1 MSAEVLSSIQER
13 HEMSP
18 AFTAIRR
25 SVRSG
30 GFKRLEAQRV
40 LPPILVGHMSQF
52 LHADPIG
59 TPRLVI
65 RDGEGW
71 VVIGHHTGVLHHIP
85 APDSGVPNG
94 TVFYQT
100 CHRVAYQLGVIDDP
114 IELPEGRLLY
124 SNDDDRM
131 VLVSYRTG
139 QAVPVICMTA
149 QVRSAEC
156 AEDEDTG
163 RTQPQIPFAVFSIPA
178 RPTLDD
184 VLGVL
189 SSFRELV
196 PLVRGTSLYQ
206 HGNGFIVCSPIV
218 TSYVDYNMDVLYL
231 DPVADATDKVENTPN
246 VVEIPVTADLD
257 IGGIGAGD
265 WVLYPSCERWH
276 DLYLSDVGMCLSPV
290 RQGDAPYQP
299 KAYLYYPSVY
309 TLGHTGASVQDL
321 LHLLWRHVVTDAGAL
336 VALIDHRHSSY
347 HRTSTY
353 SWMLRP
359 VYIAAVTKSEH
370 GTRLIAPIPR
380 ASTDLVY
387 LWIGHQQPY

>member
-25 SVRSG
+25 RVRSG

-71 VVIGHHTGVLHHIP
+71 VVIGHHTGVHHHIP
-85 APDSGVPNG
+85 APDSEVPNG

-100 CHRVAYQLGVIDDP
+100 CHRVAYHIGVIDDP

-124 SNDDDRM
+124 SNDNDSM

-139 QAVPVICMTA
+139 QAVPVISMTA

-163 RTQPQIPFAVFSIPA
+163 RTQPQIPFAVFSIPD
-178 RPTLDD
+178 RSSKDD

-189 SSFRELV
+189 SSFRDLV
-196 PLVRGTSLYQ
+196 PLVRGASLYRY
-206 HGNGFIVCSPIV
+206 GEGFIVRSPFAS
-218 TSYVDYNMDVLYL
+218 SYVDYPIDTLQLEPISEAV
-231 DPVADATDKVENTPN
+231 DEVEDMPGI
-246 VVEIPVTADLD
+246 VEIPVTDDLD
-257 IGGIGAGD
+257 IDGISGGD
-265 WVLYPSCERWH
+265 WVMYPSYECRH
-276 DLYLSDVGMCLSPV
+276 DLYLSGVAMCLSPV
-290 RQGDAPYQP
+290 RQGDTRYQSNT
-299 KAYLYYPSVY
+299 YLYNPEVY
-309 TLGHTGASVQDL
+309 TLGHTSIGVREL
-321 LHLLWRHVVTDAGAL
+321 IHLLWRHVGTGSL
-336 VALIDHRHSSY
+336 LALISSRHSSY
-347 HRTSTY
+347 YQSSAH
-353 SWMLRP
+353 SWMLSP
-359 VYIAAVTKSEH
+359 VYIAAVTRSER

-380 ASTDLVY
+380 ASTEMVY
-387 LWIGHQQPY
+387 LWMDHN

>member
-1 MSAEVLSSIQER
+1 MPAEVLSLIQER

-25 SVRSG
+25 RVRSG

-65 RDGEGW
+65 RDGDGW
-71 VVIGHHTGVLHHIP
+71 VVIGHHTGVLHRIP
-85 APDSGVPNG
+85 APDSEVPIG
-94 TVFYQT
+94 AVFYQPY
-100 CHRVAYQLGVIDDP
+100 HRIAYQLGVIDDP

-124 SNDDDRM
+124 SNDNDSM

-139 QAVPVICMTA
+139 QAVPVISMTA

-156 AEDEDTG
+156 TEDEDTG

-206 HGNGFIVCSPIV
+206 HGNGFIVRSPIV
-218 TSYVDYNMDVLYL
+218 ASYVDYNMDVLYL
-231 DPVADATDKVENTPN
+231 EPVAEATGKVENTPN

-265 WVLYPSCERWH
+265 WVMYPSCECRH
-276 DLYLSDVGMCLSPV
+276 ELYLSGVAMCLSPV
-290 RQGDAPYQP
+290 RQGDAQHQP
-299 KAYLYYPSVY
+299 NAYVYYSSVY
-309 TLGHTGASVQDL
+309 TLGHTSIGVRDL
-321 LHLLWRHVVTDAGAL
+321 IHLLWRHMGTGSL
-336 VALIDHRHSSY
+336 LALISSRHSSY
-347 HRTSTY
+347 YQSSAH
-353 SWMLRP
+353 SWMLSP
-359 VYIAAVTKSEH
+359 VYLAAVTKSER